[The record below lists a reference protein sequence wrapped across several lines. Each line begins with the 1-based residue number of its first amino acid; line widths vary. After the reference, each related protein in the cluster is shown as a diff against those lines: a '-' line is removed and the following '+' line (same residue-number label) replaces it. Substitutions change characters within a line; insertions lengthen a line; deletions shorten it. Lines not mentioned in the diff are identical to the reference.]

1 MGPVPIFYGVND
13 MKESNKSFDTLVK
26 NIDNLLAPC
35 LAQDWPNLSVDRAEG
50 CYIYGRDGRK
60 YVDFLAGFGA
70 CNVGHNHPR
79 VVAAAQ
85 AQLSKMIHTAIGVTN
100 YEPLLYLAEEL
111 GKIVP
116 GESNV
121 FFFGNS
127 GAEAVDGAIKLAR
140 YYTRRRG
147 IISFIGGFHGRSV
160 GGTSVSTSKAKY
172 RTGYGSLLPDV
183 YFAPFPYPFR
193 SKDPENPEEC
203 SQAALNELLNVFEY
217 IIEPG
222 EVAALLVEPVQGEGG
237 YIIPPQSWLAELRK
251 ICDKYGILLVFDEVQ
266 TGFGRTG
273 EWFAADTFNIQPDI
287 FAIAKAIANGLPLGA
302 TAARAEIMKAW
313 GPVSHGTTCGG
324 NPVSC
329 AAALAVLEIIQEENL
344 LENARKQGTYMLDKL
359 QDLKTKA
366 PIIGDVRGVGL
377 MTAAEFVKPDTDKE
391 PNTEAARHVLQ
402 IALDKGLLLY
412 PCGHWN
418 QIIRLIPALNV
429 TQAQIDEGFNI
440 FTEAVLEVQKGQ

>member
-1 MGPVPIFYGVND
+1 
-13 MKESNKSFDTLVK
+13 MKENNKSFDTLV
-26 NIDNLLAPC
+26 NNLDNLLAPC
-35 LAQDWPNLSVDRAEG
+35 LAQDWPNLPVDRAEG
-50 CYIYGRDGRK
+50 FYVYGRDGRK
-60 YVDFLAGFGA
+60 YADFLAGFGA

-100 YEPLLYLAEEL
+100 YEPLLYLADEL
-111 GKIVP
+111 SKVVP
-116 GESNV
+116 GDSNV

-127 GAEAVDGAIKLAR
+127 GTEAVDGAIKLAR
-140 YYTRRRG
+140 YYTKRRG

-160 GGTSVSTSKAKY
+160 GATSVGTSKAKY
-172 RTGYGSLLPDV
+172 RTGYGSLLPDT

-193 SKDPENPEEC
+193 SKNPENPEEC
-203 SQAALNELLNVFEY
+203 SKAALDELLNVFEF
-217 IIEPG
+217 IIEPE

-237 YIIPPQSWLAELRK
+237 YIIPPLSWLAELRK

-302 TAARAEIMKAW
+302 TVARAEIMKAW
-313 GPVSHGTTCGG
+313 GTVAHGTTCGG

-344 LENARKQGTYMLDKL
+344 LENARKQGAYLLDKL
-359 QDLKTKA
+359 KDLKTKA

-391 PNTEAARHVLQ
+391 PNMEAARRVLQ

-412 PCGHWN
+412 PCGHWS
-418 QIIRLIPALNV
+418 QTIRLIPALNV

-440 FTEAVLEVQKGQ
+440 FTEAVLETQKEQ